1 MRLDVLVP
9 AALAS
14 ECGGARTIAVDLPD
28 ADARLADVFT
38 AIDGHYPRLGRR
50 LRDEAG
56 QLRRYVNV
64 YVGDEECRRMGGLDT
79 PVTGAEP
86 IQILPSIAGG

>member
-1 MRLDVLVP
+1 MDLEVKIP

-14 ECGGARTIAVDLPD
+14 ECGGARTITVAAPEAATLGDV
-28 ADARLADVFT
+28 LA
-38 AIDGHYPRLGRR
+38 AIETSHPRLGRR

-56 QLRRYVNV
+56 QLRRFVNV
-64 YVGDEECRRMGGLDT
+64 YIGDDECRRLKGLAT
-79 PVTGAEP
+79 PVGPDDP